1 LIFEHLFDQYRLG
14 PHFPRITFQPSTS
27 AICFSLAGSIFYLVL
42 KRLFPIPFAARFF
55 DLSFQD
61 PISEFMGPNYRQA
74 VRDGESVLCPPFLHR
89 SVYGDEPGL
98 QEWRLYERFQDHF
111 NSYICDLPSRARLPS
126 PHNKGEEWYTEV
138 QKKIAELE
146 VSGWPEG
153 AQRFWKSTSVYG
165 RIKADEILTAWSEW
179 IVMVGL

>member
-1 LIFEHLFDQYRLG
+1 
-14 PHFPRITFQPSTS
+14 
-27 AICFSLAGSIFYLVL
+27 
-42 KRLFPIPFAARFF
+42 
-55 DLSFQD
+55 
-61 PISEFMGPNYRQA
+61 
-74 VRDGESVLCPPFLHR
+74 
-89 SVYGDEPGL
+89 VYGDQPGL
-98 QEWRLYERFQDHF
+98 QEWRLYERYHDYF
-111 NSYICDLPSRARLPS
+111 NSWICDLPSRARLPS

-146 VSGWPEG
+146 ASRWPEG